1 MGGGN
6 APMLPCF
13 HRPCRILVGNGCNFS
28 KLFDIS
34 EDWNPIKNAI
44 FLDSPGKV
52 SFKNSTLDQTNLI
65 NNSLNSHSETYRL
78 CMIWLR
84 FNFRSKSKQDI
95 KVHIMLIP
103 RIFLH
108 FYFYIQ
114 PYFVKFHNLNYAFS
128 EKFLIQK
135 INFYVYN

>member
-6 APMLPCF
+6 APMLPYF

-65 NNSLNSHSETYRL
+65 NNSLNVS
-78 CMIWLR
+78 
-84 FNFRSKSKQDI
+84 
-95 KVHIMLIP
+95 IMYGL
-103 RIFLH
+103 
-108 FYFYIQ
+108 
-114 PYFVKFHNLNYAFS
+114 A
-128 EKFLIQK
+128 LIQFQIK
-135 INFYVYN
+135 ITVGHQSAYYANSKNFYSFLLLYNHTLSNSTISTMPSLRNSLFRFLCILLN